1 MDRIRISLLSECYA
15 HDGNNLI
22 NIMTMKGRP
31 RERLEPQKMG
41 FQQIDD
47 NLKFTLSNNNLKS
60 VATSLETYIH
70 YEGACPLQFSHFSA
84 YALEAEGNFVDSIVS
99 FDSHIVILNYL
110 KQAIRK
116 PTLLL
121 FSFMVHH

>member
-22 NIMTMKGRP
+22 NIMTMKSGP

-47 NLKFTLSNNNLKS
+47 NLKFTLSPTITLR
-60 VATSLETYIH
+60 AWQLAWRHIYIYIH
-70 YEGACPLQFSHFSA
+70 NEGACPPQFSHLF
-84 YALEAEGNFVDSIVS
+84 ALCIRSRGSVCG
-99 FDSHIVILNYL
+99 FDRFI
-110 KQAIRK
+110 
-116 PTLLL
+116 
-121 FSFMVHH
+121 

>member
-1 MDRIRISLLSECYA
+1 MDRIRIRLSECYA

-22 NIMTMKGRP
+22 NIMTMKSGP
-31 RERLEPQKMG
+31 RETRTSKNG
-41 FQQIDD
+41 VQQIDD

-121 FSFMVHH
+121 FSFMIHH

>member
-22 NIMTMKGRP
+22 NIMTMKSGP

-47 NLKFTLSNNNLKS
+47 NLKFTLSPTITLRAWQLAWRHIYIYTMKVLVRRS
-60 VATSLETYIH
+60 FHTCSL
-70 YEGACPLQFSHFSA
+70 
-84 YALEAEGNFVDSIVS
+84 YALEAEDQFVGSIVS
-99 FDSHIVILNYL
+99 FDSHIVILKITCKQFENRHSYYL
-110 KQAIRK
+110 V
-116 PTLLL
+116 
-121 FSFMVHH
+121 S